1 MNDGITLH
9 ILGDFGPF
17 SRIGKSIGYQITVG
31 SFTYLIDCGAP
42 LFQQIGGHG
51 LKKVKGLFVT
61 HAHDDHKRWFSD
73 LALFNMY
80 APDISGKVFFVTSED
95 VHDEIINASVA
106 ALDRSL
112 SADSKKIVDIAYEE
126 YVDFRIIG
134 PRARYRIKSLEDGP
148 GRTRLSIVD
157 SKGDAVGPERA
168 KIVINPNSKR
178 PRLLFKDPASGE
190 WVEPESFYPFSS
202 DIFYE
207 EDKNIFSNPEG
218 FSIEAIKAPVWHG
231 VSAIGIKVRTDEDT
245 LIFSSDTVNN
255 KDLWEELYK
264 EKREQA
270 LGMTEENFKAAA
282 IIKGDINN
290 YIERVWSKE
299 RYDEAVNAFNGAV
312 VVHDITIGAGAVHT
326 EYHKLDKTFLDK
338 AKVILTHSPDRIT
351 SEWVLSNADKRFSIK
366 GDSFYEIVGAELK
379 KMNADVYHKEAGRYY
394 VGYKNNTGRH
404 TVYDNNGVLRL
415 SAEEEAGPGKPKY
428 KVDMYEDISGK
439 YYPML
444 DNVNKR
450 YWEGADG
457 RVEMISLTEDGST
470 GILVHDN
477 RDRLSGKG

>member
-1 MNDGITLH
+1 MSNGITLH

-17 SRIGKSIGYQITVG
+17 SRIGKSIGYQVTAG

-134 PRARYRIKSLEDGP
+134 PRAKFRITTFEDGP

-157 SKGDAVGPERA
+157 NKGNAIGPDRA
-168 KIVINPNSKR
+168 KIVISSNSKR
-178 PRLLFKDPASGE
+178 PRLLFKDPPSGE

-207 EDKNIFSNPEG
+207 EDKNIFMNSEG
-218 FSIEAIKAPVWHG
+218 LSIEAIKAPVWHG
-231 VSAIGIKVRTDEDT
+231 VSAIGFKVKTDKDA

-255 KDLWEELYK
+255 RDLWEELYK
-264 EKREQA
+264 EKRGQS
-270 LGMTEENFKAAA
+270 LGMSEKDFEAAL

-290 YIERVWSKE
+290 YIQRVWSRE
-299 RYDEAVNAFNGAV
+299 RYDDAVVAFKDAV

-326 EYHKLDKTFLDK
+326 EYHKLDRTFLDK
-338 AKVILTHSPDRIT
+338 ETVILTHSPDRIT
-351 SEWVLSNADKRFSIK
+351 SEWVLSNADKCFRITGS
-366 GDSFYEIVGAELK
+366 SFYEVVGEELK
-379 KMNADVYHKEAGRYY
+379 KMNADIYHKESGKYF
-394 VGYKNNTGRH
+394 VGYKNDNGRY
-404 TVYDNNGVLRL
+404 TVYDKNGVLRI
-415 SAEEEAGPGKPKY
+415 SADKETELGTPKY
-428 KVDMYEDISGK
+428 KVDMYEDISGR
-439 YYPML
+439 YFPML
-444 DNVNKR
+444 DDENER
-450 YWEGADG
+450 YWERPDG
-457 RVEMISLTEDGST
+457 SVEMISLTEDGSA
-470 GILVHDN
+470 GKLVLDH
-477 RDRLSGKG
+477 RERLSGKG